1 MKMAA
6 TKQTT
11 EKQAQ
16 ARLLKEYKEKVIP
29 ALVKEFGYKNA
40 MQVPKLV
47 KINLNMGVGEALKD
61 SKAVDVAANE
71 LTLIAGQKAL
81 VTKARKSIA
90 HFRLR
95 QGQGIGAKVTLRNR
109 KMYEFMD
116 RLVNIALPKLRDF
129 RGLNIK
135 SFDGNG
141 NISFGLK
148 EHTIFPELQSDRTDS
163 QKGMDITIV
172 TTART
177 AQEAQALLAGFNV
190 PFLPTETNNQQQ

>member
-1 MKMAA
+1 MK
-6 TKQTT
+6 TT
-11 EKQAQ
+11 
-16 ARLLKEYKEKVIP
+16 ARLHKEYKDKIVP
-29 ALVKEFGYKNA
+29 SLVKEFGYKNP
-40 MQVPKLV
+40 MQVPKIV
-47 KINLNMGVGEALKD
+47 KININMGIGEALKD

-71 LTLIAGQKAL
+71 LTLIAGQKAV

-95 QGQGIGAKVTLRNR
+95 QGQGIGCKVTLRSKR
-109 KMYEFMD
+109 MYEFMD

-135 SFDGNG
+135 SFDGSG

-148 EHTIFPELQSDRTDS
+148 EHAIFPEIQSDRSDT

-177 AQEAQALLAGFNV
+177 AEEAKALLQGFNM
-190 PFLPTETNNQQQ
+190 PFLSVEPENNNQ

>member
-1 MKMAA
+1 M
-6 TKQTT
+6 KQT
-11 EKQAQ
+11 
-16 ARLLKEYKEKVIP
+16 ARLQKEYKDKIAP
-29 ALVKEFGYKNA
+29 SMVKQFGYKNP

-47 KINLNMGVGEALKD
+47 KINLNMGIGEALKD
-61 SKAVDVAANE
+61 SKAVDVAAQE

-81 VTKARKSIA
+81 VTKAKKSIA

-95 QGQGIGAKVTLRNR
+95 QGQGIGAKVTLRNK
-109 KMYEFMD
+109 KMYEFLD
-116 RLVNIALPKLRDF
+116 RLVNIAFPKLRDF

-148 EHTIFPELQSDRTDS
+148 EHAIFPEIQSDRADV

-177 AQEAQALLAGFNV
+177 ADEVKALLAGFNV
-190 PFLPTETNNQQQ
+190 PFLSTETNNNQ